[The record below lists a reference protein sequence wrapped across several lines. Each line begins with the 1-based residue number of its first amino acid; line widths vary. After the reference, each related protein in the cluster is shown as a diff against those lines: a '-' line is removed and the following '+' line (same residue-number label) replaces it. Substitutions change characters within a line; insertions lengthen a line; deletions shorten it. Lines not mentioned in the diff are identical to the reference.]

1 MNLSES
7 LDSDE
12 HIANIVT
19 YTNAYLIYC
28 TIHHMVD
35 SISWVN
41 GLDMSW
47 KCMRFLEIKET
58 DRDIPISDWSAW
70 SQSESKV
77 CAGRYESGVITSLK
91 RIDFIHRA
99 LLLRQRK
106 RVRQGDRAKLH
117 PSIISYMLLV
127 ENSSE

>member
-35 SISWVN
+35 SISWVS

-47 KCMRFLEIKET
+47 KCMRFWKLKKPSQTEK
-58 DRDIPISDWSAW
+58 DILISDWSA
-70 SQSESKV
+70 
-77 CAGRYESGVITSLK
+77 
-91 RIDFIHRA
+91 
-99 LLLRQRK
+99 
-106 RVRQGDRAKLH
+106 
-117 PSIISYMLLV
+117 
-127 ENSSE
+127 